1 MIRDKKHMMQRE
13 RFAAAREVIEE
24 VLLHL
29 EGLAPG

>member
-1 MIRDKKHMMQRE
+1 MMRRE
-13 RFAAAREVIEE
+13 RFAAAREVIDE